1 MGKSLKKFLAALL
14 SMLLVFSL
22 CACGEDPSSN
32 NGGNA
37 DVGKNVEDSVNSSND
52 PTDGA
57 GTSDPS
63 NSGDQ
68 ETGYVGTWK
77 VIPPDDNPFP
87 PYTLVINEDGTA
99 TVNGEP
105 HFWYESLDPKE
116 PEGAIEIAREDNMG
130 YGNDAYI
137 TEEGKLYYE
146 INLTVG
152 ENSYDHILFE
162 RQ

>member
-1 MGKSLKKFLAALL
+1 MGKMLRICLIVLL

-22 CACGEDPSSN
+22 CACGEDPASN
-32 NGGNA
+32 NRGDAGVGNNA
-37 DVGKNVEDSVNSSND
+37 GDPTNSSND
-52 PTDGA
+52 PTHGV
-57 GTSDPS
+57 GTSDPTS
-63 NSGDQ
+63 SGNQ

-87 PYTLVINEDGTA
+87 PITLVINEDGTA
-99 TVNGEP
+99 TYNGEP
-105 HFWYESLDPKE
+105 RFWYDSLDPDE